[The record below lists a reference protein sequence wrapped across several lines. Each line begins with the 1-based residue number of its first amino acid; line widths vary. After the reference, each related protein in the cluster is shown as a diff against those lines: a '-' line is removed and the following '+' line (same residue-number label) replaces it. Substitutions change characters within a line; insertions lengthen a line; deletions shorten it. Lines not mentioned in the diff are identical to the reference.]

1 MPLEYLGDLTGAFL
15 NCRQLMSEEYANK
28 FVGEVSAIV
37 TERLMGMSDKE
48 IKELD
53 KDILPEVLNSFRSF
67 LALAKDEAE
76 SSQQI
81 EEMQLSFAVRFLKT
95 TYLEKRLK
103 GVSDLRHLI
112 EKVHA
117 RAVLQR

>member
-1 MPLEYLGDLTGAFL
+1 
-15 NCRQLMSEEYANK
+15 
-28 FVGEVSAIV
+28 
-37 TERLMGMSDKE
+37 MGMTDRE

-53 KDILPEVLNSFRSF
+53 KDSLPEVLNSFRSF

-76 SSQQI
+76 SAQQT

-103 GVSDLRHLI
+103 GVSDLRLLI

-117 RAVLQR
+117 RAVL